1 MTVSDRPQTYA
12 ESRERLVVTSLSA
25 LITVGMISQESADAL
40 LSLWRRGDH
49 LTPVE
54 LDALADGLHRRDD
67 GGLAEQFLERR
78 RQAVAASRRGDN
90 EPRRAGDAQV
100 LELSSFRN
108 ASTRHRGGA
117 R

>member
-40 LSLWRRGDH
+40 ISLWRRGDH

-54 LDALADGLHRRDD
+54 LDAISSGAADD

>member
-1 MTVSDRPQTYA
+1 MTVSNRPRTLA
-12 ESRERLVVTSLSA
+12 ESRDSLAVTGLSA

-54 LDALADGLHRRDD
+54 LDAISSGAADD

-78 RQAVAASRRGDN
+78 RLAASGRGDYEPTCGAVA
-90 EPRRAGDAQV
+90 PV
-100 LELSSFRN
+100 LELSRFRN
-108 ASTRHRGGA
+108 ASARHRGGA